1 MRVERSLT
9 SRPSQRT
16 VAVAAATQA
25 TLIAYFLVQNHVNLA
40 PWNNLAA
47 AGPQL
52 RSTLVGVVPGV
63 GVLAALLFGGPRV
76 RRIAAIWSW
85 VWLGLQLTQ
94 WWVPYLFDVHPLTRD
109 GGQWYVDGGYERT
122 VHLIPTEAGRVVP
135 DAQHNVLQLL
145 SLLAAIMT
153 TVVAATTRGESR
165 RASEVHGSRS
175 SDQSSSTSTT
185 RRRARLRPGRKRSA
199 PSV

>member
-1 MRVERSLT
+1 MRAERSLT
-9 SRPSQRT
+9 SQPSPRT
-16 VAVAAATQA
+16 VAFAAATQA

-63 GVLAALLFGGPRV
+63 GVLTALLIGGPRT
-76 RRIAAIWSW
+76 RRIAAAWTW
-85 VWLGLQLTQ
+85 VWLSLQITQ
-94 WWVPYLFDVHPLTRD
+94 RWVPYLFDVHPLTQD
-109 GGQWYVDGGYERT
+109 GGQWYVDGGYDKT

-153 TVVAATTRGESR
+153 TRVAATTRVEDRRNAGMRRPSR
-165 RASEVHGSRS
+165 QRAG
-175 SDQSSSTSTT
+175 
-185 RRRARLRPGRKRSA
+185 AA
-199 PSV
+199 